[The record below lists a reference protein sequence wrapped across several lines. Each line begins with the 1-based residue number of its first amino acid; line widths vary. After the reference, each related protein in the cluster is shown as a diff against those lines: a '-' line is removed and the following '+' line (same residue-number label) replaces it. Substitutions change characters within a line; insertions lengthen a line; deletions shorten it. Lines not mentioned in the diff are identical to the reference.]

1 MKDKESIY
9 DTYFE
14 KQKELN
20 DEKLHIWLD
29 YTLFSWRWW
38 LGVALILLLIGLWI
52 KFRKKES
59 TDRLL

>member
-52 KFRKKES
+52 KFRKRKH
-59 TDRLL
+59 

>member
-20 DEKLHIWLD
+20 DEKLQIWLD
-29 YTLFSWRWW
+29 YILFSWRWSFFICKNKE
-38 LGVALILLLIGLWI
+38 IL
-52 KFRKKES
+52 KK
-59 TDRLL
+59 